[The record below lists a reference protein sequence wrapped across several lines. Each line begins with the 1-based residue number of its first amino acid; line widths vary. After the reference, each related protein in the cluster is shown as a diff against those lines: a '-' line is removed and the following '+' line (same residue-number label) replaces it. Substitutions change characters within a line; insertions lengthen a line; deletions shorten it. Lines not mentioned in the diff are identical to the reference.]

1 MARTW
6 LLLFLALRG
15 QTLPTGKSLLPPSL
29 ADAGPIPW
37 DQLSLYSDDRI
48 HSHLVLRLL
57 VLQMESTGPIVPLGS
72 IPSLVV

>member
-29 ADAGPIPW
+29 AATGPIPR
-37 DQLSLYSDDRI
+37 DQLSLYSDDGT
-48 HSHLVLRLL
+48 HGHLVLRLL
-57 VLQMESTGPIVPLGS
+57 VLQMEAGPVVPLGS